1 MLNENEIIMDWLT
14 FISKIIESIA
24 WPVAVVSILVLFKSP
39 FSKVFLGLTNFKYKD
54 LSMDFKRD
62 LVELEEATKDDLEP
76 EESPDLSE
84 QDIPEVNNLRIK
96 ARSKEEEIEQV
107 AIISPQA
114 AIPLAWSMVEDSLL
128 KAVMNLAIS
137 ADYPPRNSPL
147 KKIELLRK
155 YTPIDDETLHALNK
169 MRMMR
174 NEAAH
179 GKYGNGSISTNE
191 ALEYASLAW
200 KMVARLG
207 KLSR

>member
-114 AIPLAWSMVEDSLL
+114 AIPLAWSMQE
-128 KAVMNLAIS
+128 
-137 ADYPPRNSPL
+137 R
-147 KKIELLRK
+147 
-155 YTPIDDETLHALNK
+155 
-169 MRMMR
+169 
-174 NEAAH
+174 
-179 GKYGNGSISTNE
+179 
-191 ALEYASLAW
+191 
-200 KMVARLG
+200 
-207 KLSR
+207 

>member
-1 MLNENEIIMDWLT
+1 MDWLT
-14 FISKIIESIA
+14 FISKVVDSVA
-24 WPVAVVSILVLFKSP
+24 WPIAVVSILVVFKSP
-39 FSKVFLGLTNFKYKD
+39 FSKVFLGLTNLKYKD
-54 LSMDFKRD
+54 LSMDFKRN
-62 LVELEEATKDDLEP
+62 LIELEEATKDDSEP
-76 EESPDLSE
+76 EEVSDLSE
-84 QDIPEVNNLRIK
+84 QDIPEANNLRLK
-96 ARSKEEEIEQV
+96 ARSKQEEIEQV

-128 KAVMNLAIS
+128 KAVMSLAIS

-147 KKIELLRK
+147 KNIELLRK
-155 YTPIDDETLHALNK
+155 HAPIDDETFNALNK

-179 GKYGNGSISTNE
+179 GKYDNGSISTNE
-191 ALEYASLAW
+191 ALEYASLAR